1 MSSTLN
7 LSYNTDTNK
16 LIIPEYGRNVQ
27 KMINHA
33 VKIEQREE
41 RNKAAKVIIK
51 VMDLINPNTRNNN
64 SEEHGQKLWAHLL
77 IISNFELESSSSII
91 EVNINVPPDK
101 PLKKLYSDRSG

>member
-64 SEEHGQKLWAHLL
+64 S
-77 IISNFELESSSSII
+77 
-91 EVNINVPPDK
+91 
-101 PLKKLYSDRSG
+101 